1 MLVARPTQTEGSQ
14 PRKHPMVNIGGTL
27 QDNLFFVPP
36 AQFLQKLRE
45 QRVRQ
50 AHQDTEATPP

>member
-1 MLVARPTQTEGSQ
+1 VARPTQTEGSQ